1 MLVLHNS
8 GLFVKIA
15 PIIEIGNIMEAFLQE
30 AKASS
35 RVLSTLSGAEKN
47 RILKEMAEDLR
58 TNTEAILKANAL
70 DMSDA
75 ESNNLAPSLKDRLF
89 LDESRIEGMAVA
101 IEEIAGLKEPVGRVL
116 DGWVTEDG
124 LKIEKV
130 SVPIGVIGIIFE
142 SRPNVTSD
150 TAALSFKSSNVC
162 VLKGGKEAQNS
173 NEAIAKVLQE
183 VLKANDLPQALI
195 SLIPDASREGVAKL
209 IKMDKYVDL
218 IIPRGGEGLI
228 RYVSE
233 NASVPVVKHDK
244 GQCHTYID
252 EDANVENAI
261 AIAINA
267 KVQRPGVCN
276 SMETLL
282 VDAAIAEEVLPQ
294 LKTAFDEAHTELK
307 GCERTR
313 ESIEVSQATEAD
325 YDTEYLANILN
336 IRVVDGVDGAIDHI
350 VRFGSG
356 HSEAIITENIT
367 TAEAFLNSIDA
378 AAVYVNAS
386 TRFTDGGA
394 FGFGA
399 EVGIS
404 TNKLHARG
412 PMGIEGLTTYKFKI
426 YGSGQIR

>member
-1 MLVLHNS
+1 
-8 GLFVKIA
+8 
-15 PIIEIGNIMEAFLQE
+15 MEKFLEE
-30 AKASS
+30 AKGAS
-35 RVLSTLSGAEKN
+35 RVLSLISGAKKN
-47 RILKEMAEDLR
+47 KILREMASALRANIMDLL
-58 TNTEAILKANAL
+58 EANAL
-70 DMSDA
+70 DMS
-75 ESNNLAPSLKDRLF
+75 EGKKNSLTSALMDRLY
-89 LDESRIEGMAVA
+89 LDEKRIEAMAVA
-101 IEEIAGLKEPVGRVL
+101 IEEIAALKEPVGRVL

-130 SVPIGVIGIIFE
+130 SIPIGVIGIIYE

-150 TAALSFKSSNVC
+150 TAALCFKSSNVC
-162 VLKGGKEAQNS
+162 VLKGGKEAENS
-173 NEAIAKVLQE
+173 NRAIAKVLQG
-183 VLKANDLPQALI
+183 VLEKNSLPKSLI
-195 SLIPDASREGVAKL
+195 SLIPDSSREGVAKL
-209 IKMDKYVDL
+209 IRMDKYVDL
-218 IIPRGGEGLI
+218 IIPRGGAGLI
-228 RYVSE
+228 KYVCD
-233 NASVPVVKHDK
+233 NATVSVVKHDK

-252 EDANVENAI
+252 KDAKLDNAI
-261 AIAINA
+261 KIAINA

-276 SMETLL
+276 AMETLL
-282 VDAAIAEEVLPQ
+282 VDSAIAKNALPL
-294 LKTAFDEAHTELK
+294 LKIEFDKAHTELK
-307 GCERTR
+307 GCAKTQ
-313 ESIEVSQATEAD
+313 SIIDVSNATDED

-336 IRVVDGVDGAIDHI
+336 IKVVEGVEGAIEHI

-356 HSEAIITENIT
+356 HSEAIITEDIT
-367 TAEAFLNSIDA
+367 VAEMFLNAIDA

>member
-1 MLVLHNS
+1 
-8 GLFVKIA
+8 
-15 PIIEIGNIMEAFLQE
+15 MEAFLQE

-35 RVLSTLSGAEKN
+35 RVLSTLSGANKN
-47 RILKEMAEDLR
+47 RILKEMATALR
-58 TNTEAILKANAL
+58 VNTGDILKANAR
-70 DMSDA
+70 DMADA
-75 ESNNLAPSLKDRLF
+75 ERNNLASSLKDRLF
-89 LDESRIEGMAVA
+89 LDESRVDGMAVA
-101 IEEIAGLKEPVGRVL
+101 IEEIAALKEPVGRVL

-130 SVPIGVIGIIFE
+130 SVPIGVIGIIYE

-150 TAALSFKSSNVC
+150 TAALNFKSSNVC
-162 VLKGGKEAQNS
+162 VLKGGKEAQHS
-173 NEAIAKVLQE
+173 NEAIAKVLQS
-183 VLKANDLPQALI
+183 VLVSNGLPEALI

-218 IIPRGGEGLI
+218 IVPRGGEGLI
-228 RYVSE
+228 RYVNE
-233 NASVPVVKHDK
+233 NASVPVVKHEK
-244 GQCHTYID
+244 SQCHTYID

-276 SMETLL
+276 AMETLL
-282 VDAAIAEEVLPQ
+282 VNVAIAEEVLPQ
-294 LKTAFDEAHTELK
+294 LKVAFDEAHTELK
-307 GCERTR
+307 GCERTQK
-313 ESIEVSQATEAD
+313 SIDVSPATEAD

-336 IRVVDGVDGAIDHI
+336 IKVVDGVNGAIDHI

-367 TAEAFLNSIDA
+367 TAEAFLNGIDA

>member
-1 MLVLHNS
+1 
-8 GLFVKIA
+8 
-15 PIIEIGNIMEAFLQE
+15 MEAFLQE

-35 RVLSTLSGAEKN
+35 RILSTVSGADKN
-47 RILKEMAEDLR
+47 RILREMAAALR
-58 TNTEAILKANAL
+58 ANTDDILKANAL
-70 DMSDA
+70 DMADA
-75 ESNNLAPSLKDRLF
+75 ETNNLAASLKDRLF
-89 LDESRIEGMAVA
+89 LDAGRVDAMAVA
-101 IEEIAGLKEPVGRVL
+101 VEEIAALKEPVGRVL

-130 SVPIGVIGIIFE
+130 SVPIGVIGIIYE

-162 VLKGGKEAQNS
+162 VLKGGKEAQHS
-173 NEAIAKVLQE
+173 NEAIAKVLQS
-183 VLKANDLPQALI
+183 VLKSNDLPEALI

-218 IIPRGGEGLI
+218 IVPRGGEGLI

-252 EDANVENAI
+252 KDANVKNAI

-276 SMETLL
+276 AMETLL
-282 VDAAIAEEVLPQ
+282 VDAAIAEDVLPQ
-294 LKTAFDEAHTELK
+294 LKAAFDETHTELK
-307 GCERTR
+307 GCAQTQK
-313 ESIEVSQATEAD
+313 SIDVAPATEAD

-336 IRVVDGVDGAIDHI
+336 IRVVEGVEGAIDHI

-367 TAEAFLNSIDA
+367 TAEAFLNGVDA

-426 YGSGQIR
+426 YGSGQTR

>member
-1 MLVLHNS
+1 
-8 GLFVKIA
+8 
-15 PIIEIGNIMEAFLQE
+15 MEQFLQK
-30 AKASS
+30 AKDAS
-35 RVLSTLSGAEKN
+35 RVLNMLSGAEKN
-47 RILKEMAEDLR
+47 RILAEMAEALR
-58 TNTEAILKANAL
+58 ANTMSLLEANAK
-70 DMSDA
+70 DMQNGKD
-75 ESNNLAPSLKDRLF
+75 NNLSSALMDRLF
-89 LDESRIEGMAVA
+89 LDEKRIDAMAVA
-101 IEEIAGLKEPVGRVL
+101 IEEIAALKEPVGRVL

-130 SVPIGVIGIIFE
+130 SIPIGVIGIIYE

-150 TAALSFKSSNVC
+150 TAALCFKSSNVC
-162 VLKGGKEAQNS
+162 VLKGGKEAEYS
-173 NEAIAKVLQE
+173 NKAIAEVLQATLE
-183 VLKANDLPQALI
+183 KNNLPRELV
-195 SLIPDASREGVAKL
+195 SLIPDSSREGVAKL

-233 NASVPVVKHDK
+233 NATVSVVKHDK

-252 EDANVENAI
+252 NDANRENAVKI
-261 AIAINA
+261 ALNA

-276 SMETLL
+276 AMETLL
-282 VDAAIAEEVLPQ
+282 VDKAIANEMLPVL
-294 LKTAFDEAHTELK
+294 KEAFDAAHTELK
-307 GCERTR
+307 GCDETQAI
-313 ESIEVSQATEAD
+313 IEVAYAGEKEF
-325 YDTEYLANILN
+325 DTEYLANILN
-336 IRVVDGVDGAIDHI
+336 IRVVDGVDGAVEHI
-350 VRFGSG
+350 VRYGSG

-367 TAEAFLNSIDA
+367 SAEKFLNGIDA

-412 PMGIEGLTTYKFKI
+412 PMGIEGLTTYKYKI
-426 YGSGQIR
+426 YGSGQTR

>member
-1 MLVLHNS
+1 
-8 GLFVKIA
+8 
-15 PIIEIGNIMEAFLQE
+15 MEAFLKE
-30 AKASS
+30 AKNAS
-35 RVLSTLSGAEKN
+35 RVLMTISGAEKK
-47 RILKEMAEDLR
+47 RILLEMAQGLR
-58 TNTEAILKANAL
+58 DNTQELINANAL
-70 DMSDA
+70 DMKA
-75 ESNNLAPSLKDRLF
+75 GEENNLSSALMDRLL

-101 IEEIAGLKEPVGRVL
+101 IEEIAALKDPVGRIL

-124 LKIEKV
+124 LHMQKV
-130 SVPIGVIGIIFE
+130 TIPIGVIGIIYE

-150 TAALSFKSSNVC
+150 TAALCFKSSNVC

-173 NEAIAKVLQE
+173 NESIAKILQDVLE
-183 VLKANDLPQALI
+183 TNNLPRALI
-195 SLIPDASREGVAKL
+195 SLIPDASREGVDKL

-218 IIPRGGEGLI
+218 IIPRGGAGLI
-228 RYVSE
+228 KHVSE
-233 NASVPVVKHDK
+233 NATVSVVKHDK

-252 EDANVENAI
+252 KDANRENAI
-261 AIAINA
+261 KITINA

-276 SMETLL
+276 AMETLL
-282 VDAAIAEEVLPQ
+282 VDSAIAEEMLPR
-294 LKTAFDEAHTELK
+294 LKEAFDAAHTELK
-307 GCERTR
+307 GDSRT
-313 ESIEVSQATEAD
+313 QAIIDVEDATDED

-336 IRVVDGVDGAIDHI
+336 IKVVDGVEGAVEHI

-367 TAEAFLNSIDA
+367 TAEEFMNAVDA

-426 YGSGQIR
+426 YGSGQIRG

>member
-1 MLVLHNS
+1 
-8 GLFVKIA
+8 
-15 PIIEIGNIMEAFLQE
+15 MEAFLQE

-35 RVLSTLSGAEKN
+35 RVLSMLSGADKN
-47 RILKEMAEDLR
+47 RILKEMATALR
-58 TNTEAILKANAL
+58 ANTEDILKANAL
-70 DMSDA
+70 DMADA
-75 ESNNLAPSLKDRLF
+75 ETNNLAPSLKDRLF
-89 LDESRIEGMAVA
+89 LDEGRVDGMAVA
-101 IEEIAGLKEPVGRVL
+101 IEEIAALKEPVGRIL

-130 SVPIGVIGIIFE
+130 SVPIGVIGIIYE

-162 VLKGGKEAQNS
+162 VLKGGKEAQYS
-173 NEAIAKVLQE
+173 NEAIAKVLQS
-183 VLKANDLPQALI
+183 VLRANDLPEALI

-218 IIPRGGEGLI
+218 IVPRGGEGLI

-252 EDANVENAI
+252 EDANVQNAI

-282 VDAAIAEEVLPQ
+282 VDTAIAEEVLPQ
-294 LKTAFDEAHTELK
+294 LKVAFDEAHTELK
-307 GCERTR
+307 GCERTQK
-313 ESIEVSQATEAD
+313 SIDVVPATEED

-336 IRVVDGVDGAIDHI
+336 IRVVDGVNGAIDHI

-356 HSEAIITENIT
+356 HSESIITENIT
-367 TAEAFLNSIDA
+367 TAEAFLNGIDA

-426 YGSGQIR
+426 YGSGQTR

>member
-1 MLVLHNS
+1 
-8 GLFVKIA
+8 
-15 PIIEIGNIMEAFLQE
+15 MEAFLQE

-35 RVLSTLSGAEKN
+35 RVLSTLSGADKN
-47 RILKEMAEDLR
+47 RILKEMAVALR
-58 TNTEAILKANAL
+58 VNTGDILKANAL
-70 DMSDA
+70 DMADA
-75 ESNNLAPSLKDRLF
+75 ETNNLAPSLKDRLF
-89 LDESRIEGMAVA
+89 LDEGRVDGMAVA
-101 IEEIAGLKEPVGRVL
+101 IEEIAALKEPVGRVL

-130 SVPIGVIGIIFE
+130 SVPIGVIGIIYE

-162 VLKGGKEAQNS
+162 VLKGGKEAQHS
-173 NEAIAKVLQE
+173 NEAIAKVLRS
-183 VLKANDLPQALI
+183 VLKANDLPEALI
-195 SLIPDASREGVAKL
+195 SLIPDASREGVTKL

-218 IIPRGGEGLI
+218 IVPRGGEGLI

-252 EDANVENAI
+252 EDANVQNAI

-282 VDAAIAEEVLPQ
+282 VDAAISDEVLPQ
-294 LKTAFDEAHTELK
+294 LKAAFDEAHTELK
-307 GCERTR
+307 GCERTQK
-313 ESIEVSQATEAD
+313 SIEVSLATEAD

-336 IRVVDGVDGAIDHI
+336 IRVVDGVNGAIDHI

-367 TAEAFLNSIDA
+367 TAEAFLNGIDA

>member
-1 MLVLHNS
+1 
-8 GLFVKIA
+8 
-15 PIIEIGNIMEAFLQE
+15 MEAFL
-30 AKASS
+30 AKAKESS

-47 RILKEMAEDLR
+47 RILKEMAEALR
-58 TNTEAILKANAL
+58 ANTPTLLKANAL
-70 DMSDA
+70 DMADA
-75 ESNNLAPSLKDRLF
+75 EINDLASSLKDRLL
-89 LDESRIEGMAVA
+89 LDESRIDGMAVA
-101 IEEIAGLKEPVGRVL
+101 IEEIAALKEPVGRVL

-130 SVPIGVIGIIFE
+130 SVPIGVIGIIYE

-150 TAALSFKSSNVC
+150 TAALSFKSANVC

-183 VLKANDLPQALI
+183 VLKKNDLPEALI

-218 IIPRGGEGLI
+218 IVPRGGEGLI

-252 EDANVENAI
+252 EDANVQSAI
-261 AIAINA
+261 AIALNA

-294 LKTAFDEAHTELK
+294 LKAAFDAAHTELK
-307 GCERTR
+307 GCEMTQK
-313 ESIEVSQATEAD
+313 SIEVAPATDED

-336 IRVVDGVDGAIDHI
+336 IRVVDGVEGAIEHI

-367 TAEAFLNSIDA
+367 TAEAFLNGIDA

>member
-1 MLVLHNS
+1 
-8 GLFVKIA
+8 
-15 PIIEIGNIMEAFLQE
+15 MEAFLEE

-35 RVLSTLSGAEKN
+35 RVLATLSGADKN
-47 RILKEMAEDLR
+47 RILKEMAEALR
-58 TNTEAILKANAL
+58 SNTDAILNANAL
-70 DMSDA
+70 DMEDA
-75 ESNNLAPSLKDRLF
+75 DRNNLTPALKDRLL
-89 LDESRIEGMAVA
+89 LDKNRVEGMAVA
-101 IEEIAGLKEPVGRVL
+101 IEEIAALKEPVGRVL

-130 SVPIGVIGIIFE
+130 SVPIGVIGIIYE

-162 VLKGGKEAQNS
+162 VLKGGKEAQHS
-173 NEAIAKVLQE
+173 NEAIAKVLRD
-183 VLKANDLPQALI
+183 VLKKNDLPEALI
-195 SLIPDASREGVAKL
+195 SLIPDASREGVARL

-218 IIPRGGEGLI
+218 IVPRGGEGLI

-261 AIAINA
+261 KIAINA

-276 SMETLL
+276 AMETLL
-282 VDAAIAEEVLPQ
+282 VDAAIAKEVLPL
-294 LKTAFDEAHTELK
+294 LKEAFDEAHTELK
-307 GCERTR
+307 GCGDTQ
-313 ESIEVSQATEAD
+313 SIIDVSPATEVD
-325 YDTEYLANILN
+325 FDTEYLANILN
-336 IRVVDGVDGAIDHI
+336 IRVVNGVEGAVEHI
-350 VRFGSG
+350 VRYGSG

-367 TAEAFLNSIDA
+367 TAEVFLNGIDA